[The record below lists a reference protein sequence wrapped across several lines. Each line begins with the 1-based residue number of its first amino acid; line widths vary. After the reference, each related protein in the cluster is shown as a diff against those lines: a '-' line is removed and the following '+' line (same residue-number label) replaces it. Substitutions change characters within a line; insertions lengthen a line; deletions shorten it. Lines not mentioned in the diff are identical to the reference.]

1 MILHW
6 PLPAV
11 YQRITSTHGPAGN
24 DGKPHTG
31 IDISCEIGTPV
42 LAAHDGV
49 VHYEHTQAGGNV
61 IRLIGSECYTRYC
74 HLLSY
79 TADEGEGGA
88 TACALQLPAANAWTD
103 ANITFDGSF
112 DDVTYGPVL
121 ADIYNT
127 EYVVTMPATAAL
139 KSQIVPLDLDVF
151 AGIRYL
157 KIRSGTAAT
166 PVNQAAARSI
176 RIAFRPV

>member
-6 PLPAV
+6 PLPASHTN
-11 YQRITSTHGPAGN
+11 ITSHHGELLQNAQ
-24 DGKPHTG
+24 KEWYPHIG

-61 IRLIGSECYTRYC
+61 IRLIGDECYTRYC

-88 TACALQLPAANAWTD
+88 IAELEEL
-103 ANITFDGSF
+103 
-112 DDVTYGPVL
+112 
-121 ADIYNT
+121 
-127 EYVVTMPATAAL
+127 L
-139 KSQIVPLDLDVF
+139 KLVEEE
-151 AGIRYL
+151 
-157 KIRSGTAAT
+157 KE
-166 PVNQAAARSI
+166 
-176 RIAFRPV
+176 